1 VIDDVAGFE
10 SYTFLGP
17 NFQVFPLVGLVCEP
31 KFGPEASGV
40 KSLKVKTKLVLKSL
54 TCLIICVKLEL
65 IYIILYPYTETEGR
79 GDRLG
84 PWSPP
89 IS

>member
-1 VIDDVAGFE
+1 MPAAGFSNITTNTTAEPVIDDVAGFE

-40 KSLKVKTKLVLKSL
+40 KSLKVKTKLK
-54 TCLIICVKLEL
+54 
-65 IYIILYPYTETEGR
+65 
-79 GDRLG
+79 D
-84 PWSPP
+84 
-89 IS
+89 